1 MCPSTMKLIPG
12 GLFWVGSH
20 QGRSA
25 EEEHPRFQIRIQA
38 FCLDETEVTASKYD
52 ACVSTEKCTASRSKR
67 ITCTSGKENRA
78 DHPMNCIDW
87 HQAKAYC
94 EVHGARLPS
103 EVEWEYAASGGS
115 DTQRYSWGN
124 ETPEGRTC
132 WKLHRTCPVGSFAA
146 GDFGLR
152 DMTGNVWEWT
162 ADAFGPYPWLAS
174 ASKTRVYRG
183 GSWSRRFDK
192 WMHNRLRNRFGA
204 DRHGSHLG
212 FRCALSD
219 PKQACASALEG
230 GGCAR
235 DVIAMECPGGKSFN
249 GVRCAPE
256 GAGPCPAGTT
266 EKRGYGCVRTAA
278 GGTSSKDDSLQP
290 EIAEVRV
297 LRSPNFDSDCRE
309 YQKSRPTAYRLE
321 GGSHRA
327 RNAVGRDRSCKNRD
341 VGVGWNSACC
351 P

>member
-12 GLFWVGSH
+12 GLFWVGSP

-152 DMTGNVWEWT
+152 DMTGNVWN
-162 ADAFGPYPWLAS
+162 GLRMPLAH
-174 ASKTRVYRG
+174 THGWRPLPRRG
-183 GSWSRRFDK
+183 CIE
-192 WMHNRLRNRFGA
+192 A
-204 DRHGSHLG
+204 
-212 FRCALSD
+212 
-219 PKQACASALEG
+219 
-230 GGCAR
+230 
-235 DVIAMECPGGKSFN
+235 
-249 GVRCAPE
+249 
-256 GAGPCPAGTT
+256 
-266 EKRGYGCVRTAA
+266 AA
-278 GGTSSKDDSLQP
+278 GVDVSTSGCTIGFATVSVPTVTVHISDFAARCR
-290 EIAEVRV
+290 I
-297 LRSPNFDSDCRE
+297 PN
-309 YQKSRPTAYRLE
+309 K
-321 GGSHRA
+321 RA
-327 RNAVGRDRSCKNRD
+327 RARSR
-341 VGVGWNSACC
+341 VAAAREM
-351 P
+351 